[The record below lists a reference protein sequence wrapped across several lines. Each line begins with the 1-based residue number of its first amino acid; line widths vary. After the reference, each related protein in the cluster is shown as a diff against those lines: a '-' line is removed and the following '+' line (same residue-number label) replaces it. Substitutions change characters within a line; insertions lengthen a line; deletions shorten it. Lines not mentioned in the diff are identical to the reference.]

1 MLQDDNPAWLDLG
14 SVRLRPRLQSPDLDL
29 LEAILKPGMV
39 SDRKTGS

>member
-14 SVRLRPRLQSPDLDL
+14 SVHLRPRLQSPDLDL